1 MTSEAVVR
9 GSDTEFETVIGLE
22 VHAQLRTESKMF
34 CRCAAAYADAPANT
48 FVCPVCQGMPG
59 MLPVINEIGVEWT
72 IKTALALDMEVPE
85 LSKFDRKNYHYP
97 DLMKGYQISQFDLP
111 LGINGHLD
119 VVVDGETRRLGITRV
134 HLEEDTARLLHRTD
148 AAGEGYS
155 LLDVNR
161 SGVALMEVVSEPD
174 MRSPDEARAYLVALR
189 QILRYLRVSNANMEQ
204 GSFRCDANIS
214 LRPVGTE
221 ALGTKVE
228 IKNMNSLRAIHK
240 ALQYEEKRQAAALRQ
255 GEQLIQETRGWEE
268 GDEITVPQRS
278 KEYAHDYRYFPE
290 PDLPPLRTS
299 REQVE
304 AIRRS
309 LPELPAA
316 KRARFARQYGLGE
329 FEIAL
334 LTEEIE
340 RADYYETA
348 VAASGEQSNE
358 NAKGIAN
365 WMVGD
370 LGRML
375 NESGDAFGD
384 VKIEPSQLADL
395 VALIAAGTISSKI
408 AKSVFESMYASG
420 DDPAAIVE
428 KSGQTQISDESE
440 LRTVIEGVVAEQSK
454 AVADYQAGK
463 EEAVKFLVGQI
474 MRATRGRANPTE
486 ANRLLLEVLGGQS

>member
-1 MTSEAVVR
+1 
-9 GSDTEFETVIGLE
+9 
-22 VHAQLRTESKMF
+22 MF
-34 CRCAAAYADAPANT
+34 CRCPAAYADAPANT

-59 MLPVINEIGVEWT
+59 MLPVINEVGVEWT

-148 AAGEGYS
+148 ASGEGYS

-174 MRSPDEARAYLVALR
+174 MRSADEARAYLVALR
-189 QILRYLRVSNANMEQ
+189 QILRYLDVSNADMEK

-221 ALGTKVE
+221 PLGTKVE
-228 IKNMNSLRAIHK
+228 IKNLNSLRAIYK
-240 ALQYEEKRQAAALRQ
+240 ALQYEEVRQAEALRR
-255 GEQLIQETRGWEE
+255 GEELVQETRGWEE
-268 GDEITVPQRS
+268 GEEITVPQRS
-278 KEYAHDYRYFPE
+278 KEFAHDYRYFPE
-290 PDLPPLRTS
+290 PDLPPVRTS
-299 REQVE
+299 RERID
-304 AIRRS
+304 AIRQT

-316 KRARFARQYGLGE
+316 KRARFATQYGLGE
-329 FEIAL
+329 FEITL
-334 LTEEIE
+334 LTEDIE

-348 VAASGEQSNE
+348 VAAGEQQSNE
-358 NAKGIAN
+358 QAKGIAN

-370 LGRML
+370 LGRLL
-375 NESGDAFGD
+375 NESGDAFGEI
-384 VKIEPSQLADL
+384 KIKPVQLAEL
-395 VALIAAGTISSKI
+395 VELIAAGTISSTI
-408 AKSVFESMYASG
+408 AKSVFESMYSSG
-420 DDPAAIVE
+420 DDPKAIVE
-428 KSGQTQISDESE
+428 RSGQTQISDVAE
-440 LRTVIEGVVAEQSK
+440 LQVVIEGVVTEQPK
-454 AVADYQAGK
+454 AVADYRAGK

-474 MRATRGRANPTE
+474 MRATRGRANPPE
-486 ANRLLLEVLGGQS
+486 ATRLLLEILDASS